1 MLGTHETL
9 PGALPT
15 SRVSASD
22 TITAALGSRTSIPEN
37 VSTLVSQM
45 SDMRLKELLTA
56 ESRTVFQ
63 ELIKLGTALSPTVAS
78 ILEISSQLESIFKT
92 SSIVAN
98 KIEDQKEEMDGFL
111 STPCNSL
118 RELKYSFFLG

>member
-1 MLGTHETL
+1 
-9 PGALPT
+9 
-15 SRVSASD
+15 
-22 TITAALGSRTSIPEN
+22 
-37 VSTLVSQM
+37 M
-45 SDMRLKELLTA
+45 SDMILKELLTA